1 MSTEQLEQD
10 LRYVAGAVH
19 RSRRTAG
26 VPSIYY
32 LWAAIVVVGFAL
44 PELVPRAA
52 AWYWIVFGIGGGL
65 ASWWIAAQDI
75 RVRGTRDLAIGRR
88 WGFHWLVGGL
98 GFAVCWLPALHGA
111 PASVV
116 VGNFMLV
123 AGLLYAL
130 AGIHL
135 ERPLLWPGL
144 IMLLGYVVLSVV
156 QLPETWTATGVIVAV
171 GLVWGGLSTQRK
183 RMAEPQ

>member
-10 LRYVAGAVH
+10 LRYVASAVH
-19 RSRRTAG
+19 RSRQSAG
-26 VPSIYY
+26 VPVIYY
-32 LWAAIVVVGFAL
+32 LWAAIVVVGYAL
-44 PELVPRAA
+44 PDFAPRVA

-65 ASWWIAAQDI
+65 ASWWIA
-75 RVRGTRDLAIGRR
+75 TRDVRLHGARDVALGRR
-88 WGFHWLVGGL
+88 WGFHWLIGGL

-123 AGLLYAL
+123 AGLVYAL

-144 IMLLGYVVLSVV
+144 VMLLGYVVLSV
-156 QLPETWTATGVIVAV
+156 LRMPGTWTITGVIVAL
-171 GLVWGGLSTQRK
+171 GLIWGGVSTQRQRAAK
-183 RMAEPQ
+183 PQ